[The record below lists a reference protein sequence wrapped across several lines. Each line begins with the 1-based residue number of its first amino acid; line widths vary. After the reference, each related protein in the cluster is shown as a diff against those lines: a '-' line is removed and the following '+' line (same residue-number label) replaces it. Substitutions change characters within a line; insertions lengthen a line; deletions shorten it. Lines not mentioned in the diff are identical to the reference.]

1 MSSNLRIV
9 GAIDEAQ
16 IGRLQ
21 AGQQVD
27 IRVDAH
33 PDCVFQGVIDRVS
46 PLGNGKETSS
56 VVTGSGVMVTSRL
69 FGSKLGPSS
78 ATVEILHLLE
88 VQAIRSIVIAKVRTD
103 ANALGQLVGPPGLRA
118 RRFEPTPPEA
128 SFSSPTT
135 AGTPSPAA
143 LFACSTATP
152 RRSSACSSRRRR
164 GAEATVARSFA
175 PWRNGLARWDVAE
188 SSSTRQPPSKRRR
201 ACT

>member
-1 MSSNLRIV
+1 MSSRAVAGTPGPWSRTRSALTNVSGGTSVMTLADPSNLRIV

-88 VQAIRSIVIAKVRTD
+88 VQAIRRIVIAKVRTD
-103 ANALGQLVGPPGLRA
+103 ANAIGQLVGPPGLLGQRGS
-118 RRFEPTPPEA
+118 RNL
-128 SFSSPTT
+128 SMW
-135 AGTPSPAA
+135 
-143 LFACSTATP
+143 
-152 RRSSACSSRRRR
+152 RSS
-164 GAEATVARSFA
+164 G
-175 PWRNGLARWDVAE
+175 
-188 SSSTRQPPSKRRR
+188 
-201 ACT
+201 